1 MMGLFWGG
9 TDRCNIF
16 VKKTSRDSGVLGRGR
31 VGCLATGFAHTVP
44 DGRTVKGEGGRF
56 KDELGHAR
64 LQSILRL
71 ACKASRRLGKLVCNV
86 TWHPNWGQVFRKDE
100 KYNLVLALHISSSKS
115 NTVTLTIEFRLR
127 RSFSLF
133 FANKILAVQQKKR
146 KEIGPFQPSKNGRGI
161 VVVVVEVAL
170 LVALANHPASGLRRI
185 NSLDGGARCLP
196 TRRTDGRRVRLVPPV
211 ADKQRMCAR
220 ASNKF
225 FYFYFLARRDGREK
239 DGRSFVF

>member
-1 MMGLFWGG
+1 
-9 TDRCNIF
+9 
-16 VKKTSRDSGVLGRGR
+16 
-31 VGCLATGFAHTVP
+31 
-44 DGRTVKGEGGRF
+44 
-56 KDELGHAR
+56 
-64 LQSILRL
+64 
-71 ACKASRRLGKLVCNV
+71 
-86 TWHPNWGQVFRKDE
+86 
-100 KYNLVLALHISSSKS
+100 LALHISSSKS

-146 KEIGPFQPSKNGRGI
+146 KEIGPFQPSKNGRGV

-225 FYFYFLARRDGREK
+225 FFFFKYIFWPVGTGVRET
-239 DGRSFVF
+239 DGRSFLKSAAFLLFFSLGNFRSNEGI